1 MLVAKLDY
9 LQLVVIKGSLANIGK
24 RARHFWQAVRAR
36 VNPPEGASSDDG
48 SGSE

>member
-9 LQLVVIKGSLANIGK
+9 LQLIVIKGSLANIGK

-36 VNPPEGASSDDG
+36 VHPPEGLSSDDS
-48 SGSE
+48 SGSK